1 MSIYFTSDWHL
12 GHSNSIT
19 YDNRPFK
26 DVDHMNRVIINNYN
40 SCVHEGDTCYFL
52 GDMGFTQSDSFA
64 KMIAELNGTKILIRG
79 NHDKGAAAMKRLGFD
94 VVLNMAAI
102 TVAGHLLTM
111 THCPLRGVWREDTS
125 KMKGTKPGDNW
136 HGESKH
142 ITMSLPDMGQFHLAG
157 HTHKQPKDIK
167 LGRQWDVG
175 VVGNNYRPVALSAVE
190 SWVALTLKAE
200 AEGKK

>member
-1 MSIYFTSDWHL
+1 MSIYLTSDFHW
-12 GHSNSIT
+12 GHSNSII
-19 YDNRPFK
+19 YDKRPFK
-26 DVDHMNRVIINNYN
+26 DVNHMNRVLINNYN

-52 GDMGFTQSDSFA
+52 GDIGFTKDENFA
-64 KMIAELNGTKILIRG
+64 KMVAELNGTKILILG

-125 KMKGTKPGDNW
+125 NMKGTKPGDNW

-142 ITMSLPDMGQFHLAG
+142 FNLSLPDMGQYHAHGHCHAG
-157 HTHKQPKDIK
+157 PANNTPVTTHN
-167 LGRQWDVG
+167 QWDVG
-175 VVGNNYRPVALSAVE
+175 VVGNNYRPVSLSAIE
-190 SWVALTLKAE
+190 SWIAKNN
-200 AEGKK
+200 KPKQ